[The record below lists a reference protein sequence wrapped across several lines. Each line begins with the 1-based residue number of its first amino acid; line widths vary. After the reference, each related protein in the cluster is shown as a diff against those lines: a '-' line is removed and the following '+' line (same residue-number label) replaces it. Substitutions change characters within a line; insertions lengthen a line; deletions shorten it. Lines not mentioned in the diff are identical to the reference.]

1 MWIIMNFI
9 WHDVPKDKVNRPLQ
23 WTAKYYFKIPPQKQI
38 KKCKLNTNFYGNS
51 YFYHLLTNTGI
62 IFSKVFS
69 KHKAQK
75 KMHKHFCFQSVT
87 NSEWDFH
94 WFSLPFTCTIK
105 MHTIVRGS
113 LIPLFVP
120 KFFCLYTLVLNHYG
134 ATFHNRTFT
143 PNLFHFCKKDSTRSG
158 STQMF

>member
-1 MWIIMNFI
+1 MAIIVGHHLCTFPDVICPIQSPPPTAMNCEILFQNFSS
-9 WHDVPKDKVNRPLQ
+9 KTN
-23 WTAKYYFKIPPQKQI
+23 
-38 KKCKLNTNFYGNS
+38 KKMQANHHFYGNS

-62 IFSKVFS
+62 IVWKVFS

-94 WFSLPFTCTIK
+94 WFSLAFTCTIK
-105 MHTIVRGS
+105 MHTQMRGS

-134 ATFHNRTFT
+134 VDNI
-143 PNLFHFCKKDSTRSG
+143 
-158 STQMF
+158 

>member
-1 MWIIMNFI
+1 MRIIVNFR

-23 WTAKYYFKIPPQKQI
+23 WSVKYYFKISPQKQI

-51 YFYHLLTNTGI
+51 YFYHHLLTNTGI

-69 KHKAQK
+69 KHKVQK

-105 MHTIVRGS
+105 MHTQLCADLWS
-113 LIPLFVP
+113 LFSFLSSFV
-120 KFFCLYTLVLNHYG
+120 YTHW
-134 ATFHNRTFT
+134 F
-143 PNLFHFCKKDSTRSG
+143 
-158 STQMF
+158 

>member
-1 MWIIMNFI
+1 MWERIISLVEKYVNLSLNNSISCESLWIF
-9 WHDVPKDKVNRPLQ
+9 DANRPLQ
-23 WTAKYYFKIPPQKQI
+23 WTAKYYFKISPQKQI
-38 KKCKLNTNFYGNS
+38 KKCKVNTNS

-69 KHKAQK
+69 KQKVQK

-105 MHTIVRGS
+105 MHTIVCADLWS
-113 LIPLFVP
+113 LFSFLSSFV
-120 KFFCLYTLVLNHYG
+120 YTHW
-134 ATFHNRTFT
+134 F
-143 PNLFHFCKKDSTRSG
+143 
-158 STQMF
+158 

>member
-1 MWIIMNFI
+1 MNCEMLFQNFSSKTNKKVQAKKMPIFMAIHIFI
-9 WHDVPKDKVNRPLQ
+9 
-23 WTAKYYFKIPPQKQI
+23 T
-38 KKCKLNTNFYGNS
+38 C
-51 YFYHLLTNTGI
+51 LLTNTGI

-69 KHKAQK
+69 KHKVQK

-134 ATFHNRTFT
+134 ATFHSRTFT
-143 PNLFHFCKKDSTRSG
+143 PNFFHFC
-158 STQMF
+158 